1 MTHRERFAAALGM
14 LADVYGKEVTLAFA
28 SGYWGVLEE
37 YPIEA
42 VEGGARAI
50 LRTEKWMPKPVEWA
64 EAAEDWLV
72 ERRRIAHAHRLAI
85 AQSNAPPLSREDV
98 HRLVAELNEK
108 HLGRAST
115 R

>member
-1 MTHRERFAAALGM
+1 MTHRERFASALGM

-28 SGYWGVLEE
+28 SGYWSVLEE

-64 EAAEDWLV
+64 DAAEDWLR
-72 ERRRIAHAHRLAI
+72 ERRNIAQAHRLAI
-85 AQSNAPPLSREDV
+85 EQSNAPPLTREDV
-98 HRLVAELNEK
+98 HRLVAELKRN
-108 HLGRAST
+108 HLGPASV